1 MTPEEKARVK
11 IDKQLNNAGWEIVS
25 RQEYVP
31 NYASAVKE
39 GLMQGN
45 KESDY
50 LLFID
55 DKAIA
60 VVEAKAESNSLGE
73 IVAQQAEWYSTH
85 PQSWVGMWFEN
96 QIPLVYLANG
106 NKIYFKNMLEPES
119 EYVEL
124 TTMHTPKQMLKLIGK
139 KSEYG
144 ALPKLEKRG
153 LRDCQY
159 NAERKLEEKLKLGHK
174 KSLAIL
180 ATGSGKH
187 ILLVQQLIDC

>member
-106 NKIYFKNMLEPES
+106 NKIYFKNKPNIIMEIKANGVVPLWL
-119 EYVEL
+119 VEIL
-124 TTMHTPKQMLKLIGK
+124 SAEKLYPQQFSKIGK
-139 KSEYG
+139 VYERLRK
-144 ALPKLEKRG
+144 EK
-153 LRDCQY
+153 
-159 NAERKLEEKLKLGHK
+159 H
-174 KSLAIL
+174 
-180 ATGSGKH
+180 
-187 ILLVQQLIDC
+187 V